1 MHIQTK
7 WHSLLIKILAS
18 FYADQRNTMNFHSSL
33 QIDRHSLRLWMTMN
47 THILFIDWFLFV
59 RRLVVVVN
67 SFECA
72 VLIRFRVPFACW
84 WSLLCIISGELSV
97 NWLKKNSL
105 DFMPTKHATT
115 EILLI
120 YFVGFQNVVICC
132 NLGFVC
138 QDITTVVNLFQ
149 YLFFLSFLF
158 LLRWGRAIL
167 SSKFG
172 YTVNLLEFGCFFFS
186 FFFCF
191 DWF

>member
-1 MHIQTK
+1 MNDNEYSHFVYRLIFVCSQT
-7 WHSLLIKILAS
+7 SCS
-18 FYADQRNTMNFHSSL
+18 CQFV
-33 QIDRHSLRLWMTMN
+33 WMCCS
-47 THILFIDWFLFV
+47 D
-59 RRLVVVVN
+59 
-67 SFECA
+67 S
-72 VLIRFRVPFACW
+72 
-84 WSLLCIISGELSV
+84 ISGSFRLLMIAFMYYLRWTFCELIE
-97 NWLKKNSL
+97 KKNSL

-191 DWF
+191 DWFYLCSPLSMCVTIYGLVCIFNLSSLLSIDSFLYLSMMRRII